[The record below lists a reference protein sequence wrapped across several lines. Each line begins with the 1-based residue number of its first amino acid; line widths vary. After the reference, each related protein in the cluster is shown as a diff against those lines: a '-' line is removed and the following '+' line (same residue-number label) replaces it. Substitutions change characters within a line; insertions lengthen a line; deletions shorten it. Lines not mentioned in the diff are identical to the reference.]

1 MTGYSVYE
9 NVLCECFLRQR
20 LSLQMFLLSQ
30 KDGAKVVIIFFPHKF
45 LGKKNAGNVHSRIFY
60 RLLLMLSI

>member
-20 LSLQMFLLSQ
+20 LSLQMCLLSQ
-30 KDGAKVVIIFFPHKF
+30 KDGAKVVIFFFSHKF
-45 LGKKNAGNVHSRIFY
+45 LEKKMREMFIPAFFIGFC
-60 RLLLMLSI
+60 